1 MAHIWQNLSE
11 QESKDIRD
19 IVVRWI
25 ERISGRPA
33 ADRDADALD
42 DLFDGLKE
50 VQTLLDNLLDEKKS

>member
-1 MAHIWQNLSE
+1 MAKIWQNLSE
-11 QESKDIRD
+11 QELKDIRD
-19 IVVRWI
+19 TVVRWI
-25 ERISGRPA
+25 ERIGGRPA

>member
-1 MAHIWQNLSE
+1 MAKIWQNLSE
-11 QESKDIRD
+11 QELKDIRD
-19 IVVRWI
+19 TVVRWI
-25 ERISGRPA
+25 ERIIGRPA

>member
-1 MAHIWQNLSE
+1 MVHIWQNLSE
-11 QESKDIRD
+11 QELKDIRD

>member
-1 MAHIWQNLSE
+1 MANIWQNLSE
-11 QESKDIRD
+11 QELKDIRD
-19 IVVRWI
+19 TVVRWI
-25 ERISGRPA
+25 ERISRRPA

>member
-1 MAHIWQNLSE
+1 MAKIWQNLSE
-11 QESKDIRD
+11 QELKDIRD